1 MHPLVSSRARLL
13 LYLAGWV
20 PLAVMLAAL
29 LRLAGGLTLAEAASL
44 AAPLALVY
52 AFVCGS
58 SWYLC
63 RVLPFRA
70 SGVAR
75 AVGTFAAAAAIG
87 GFLWVLLLGTLASLL
102 DLVPAFAGLPE
113 RLSRA
118 SGVVLVMGMLL
129 YLLVAAFN
137 WALLAQEAAGERERR
152 ELVVTAQARAAELK
166 ALRDQLDP
174 HFLFNALNSISALT
188 VTSPERSREMCALL
202 AEFLRKTLGLSD
214 RASIP
219 LEEEL
224 ALVTSYLAV
233 EQIRFGER
241 LRVEA
246 TIDESARGC
255 EVPPLLLQ
263 PLVENAVKHGVSRRL
278 SGGTIRL
285 AVRRRDDLLEI
296 SVENPAEEAPAAPGA
311 GIGLGNVRRRLAT
324 VYGEAASVTVLRP
337 EGSFRVELLF
347 PAAVAGA

>member
-1 MHPLVSSRARLL
+1 MHPLLSSRSRLA
-13 LYLAGWV
+13 LYLVAWL
-20 PLAVMLAAL
+20 PLAGMLAAL
-29 LRLAGGLTLAEAASL
+29 LTLAGGLSLAEAVSL
-44 AAPLALVY
+44 SVPLSAVY

-63 RVLPFRA
+63 RVLPFRP

-75 AVGTFAAAAAIG
+75 VVGTFAAAAAIG

-102 DLVPAFAGLPE
+102 DLVPAFAGLPD

-118 SGVVLVMGMLL
+118 SGVVLLMGTLL

-152 ELVVTAQARAAELK
+152 ELVVAAQARAAELK

-188 VTSPERSREMCALL
+188 VSDPEKAREMCALL

-224 ALVTSYLAV
+224 SLVRSYLAV

-241 LRVEA
+241 LRVELA
-246 TIDESARGC
+246 VDEDARECG
-255 EVPPLLLQ
+255 VPPLLLQ
-263 PLVENAVKHGVSRRL
+263 PLVENAVKHGVSRRVA
-278 SGGTIRL
+278 GGTVRL
-285 AVRRRDDLLEI
+285 TARRREALLEI
-296 SVENPAEEAPAAPGA
+296 AVENPAGEAQPSPGP
-311 GIGLGNVRRRLAT
+311 GIGLGNVRRRLST
-324 VYGEAASVTVLRP
+324 VYGEAASVTVRRP
-337 EGSFRVELLF
+337 EGLFRVELLL
-347 PAAVAGA
+347 PAGADAA

>member
-1 MHPLVSSRARLL
+1 MHPLVSSRTRLL
-13 LYLAGWV
+13 LYLAAWV
-20 PLAVMLAAL
+20 PLAGMLAAL
-29 LRLAGGLTLAEAASL
+29 LRLAGGLSLAEAASL
-44 AAPLALVY
+44 SAPLALVY

-102 DLVPAFAGLPE
+102 DLVPAFAGLSE

-188 VTSPERSREMCALL
+188 VTSPEKAREMCALL

-246 TIDESARGC
+246 AVDASARGC

-285 AVRRRDDLLEI
+285 SVRRRDDLLEI
-296 SVENPAEEAPAAPGA
+296 SVENPAEEAPAAPGR

-337 EGSFRVELLF
+337 EGSFRVELLL